1 MSKYKNLDS
10 KMFQP
15 VALITGGAG
24 FIGFH
29 LCKSLLEKGK
39 KVLCIDNFLTG
50 RKKNLEIFLDNKN
63 FQSLEKDITKPL
75 DISSVDEI
83 YNLACPASPVH
94 YQANH
99 IQTIE
104 TNILGIKNVLEL
116 AKKTN
121 CKVLQASTSEVYGN
135 PLEHPQKET
144 YFGNVNP
151 FGLRSCY
158 DEGKR
163 LAESYCFAYQLHY
176 NLDIKIVRIFNTY
189 GPNMLENDGRVV
201 SNFIVQALKNEDITI
216 YGDGSQTRS
225 FCFIDDLIKGMIDL
239 MEQKSNLGPVNLG
252 NDQEFTVQE
261 LAHLVLQ
268 ETKSKSNIIYKELPT
283 DDPICRKPDLKLAR
297 EKLNYKPKISLLL
310 GLKKTI
316 EYFKKAIEFKRV

>member
-1 MSKYKNLDS
+1 MIS
-10 KMFQP
+10 
-15 VALITGGAG
+15 V
-24 FIGFH
+24 
-29 LCKSLLEKGK
+29 
-39 KVLCIDNFLTG
+39 DNFFTG
-50 RKKNLEIFLDNKN
+50 RKKNLEIFSDNKN
-63 FQSLEKDITKPL
+63 FQSLEKDITKPFHVP
-75 DISSVDEI
+75 SVDEI

-104 TNILGIKNVLEL
+104 TNILGIKNILEL

-163 LAESYCFAYQLHY
+163 LAESYCFAYQFHY

-189 GPNMLENDGRVV
+189 GPNMLENDGRVI
-201 SNFIVQALKNEDITI
+201 SNFIVQALKNEDLTI

-225 FCFIDDLIKGMIDL
+225 FCFVDDLIEGIIAA
-239 MEQKSNLGPVNLG
+239 MEQKSNLGPINLG

-261 LAHLVLQ
+261 LAHLVLK
-268 ETKSKSNIIYKELPT
+268 ETKSKSKIVYKELPS
-283 DDPICRKPDLKLAR
+283 DDPIRRKPDLKLSK
-297 EKLNYKPKISLLL
+297 EKLNYNPKTPLLIGL
-310 GLKKTI
+310 RKTIKYFKTQINLKK
-316 EYFKKAIEFKRV
+316 V